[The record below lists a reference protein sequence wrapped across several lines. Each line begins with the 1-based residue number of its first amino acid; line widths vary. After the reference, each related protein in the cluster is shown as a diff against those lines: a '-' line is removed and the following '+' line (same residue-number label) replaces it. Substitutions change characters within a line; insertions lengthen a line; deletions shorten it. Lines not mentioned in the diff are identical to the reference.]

1 MRHLEPMSL
10 PRMRI
15 NCANTV
21 TIVSVILLTGVGF
34 IGCTTTPWETTTPP
48 SPTQK
53 ALIGKT
59 RQELMACTSVQP
71 QESRVGDLTVLKYY
85 REASILEESF
95 AASKSSVA
103 RLHHGCWA
111 TLGLKNDRVEG
122 VQYDSVPSS
131 YKGDDHCD
139 EIFQNCLGK

>member
-1 MRHLEPMSL
+1 MP
-10 PRMRI
+10 I
-15 NCANTV
+15 NCANAV
-21 TIVSVILLTGVGF
+21 TIVSLVLLTGVGY
-34 IGCTTTPWETTTPP
+34 IGCTTTPSETTTPP

-71 QESRVGDLTVLKYY
+71 QESMLGDLTVLKYY
-85 REASILEESF
+85 KEASVLEESF

-111 TLGLKNDRVEG
+111 SLVLKNDRVEG

-131 YKGDDHCD
+131 HMEDDHCD
-139 EIFQNCLGK
+139 EIFEHCIGQ